1 MAVVQPNTKP
11 TDLST
16 VSRSPRVEPRGDQ
29 PAVAKPKAE
38 PVVQAAK
45 SGSQPA
51 SRAVDKAS
59 GDVQPAKRGE
69 PLVTEVNAKAR
80 FIRVAPRKVRLV
92 INQLKGQ
99 AVVEALGSLQFVR
112 RSAVRPVTK
121 LLQSAVAN
129 AEHNFRIDR
138 SDLFIKHFTAD
149 DGPTLKRYRPR
160 AHGRSAPIAKRTS
173 HLKVILGVKP
183 GARLRAATP
192 AKQAAAAKTPA
203 KGEQEKQSAVAVVS
217 PDTIKKVGPKAA
229 GRGPVERGKTDKGFL
244 KKIFQRKTG

>member
-1 MAVVQPNTKP
+1 MAEVQPITKP
-11 TDLST
+11 T
-16 VSRSPRVEPRGDQ
+16 DQ

-38 PVVQAAK
+38 PVVKAAK
-45 SGSQPA
+45 NGKQPA
-51 SRAVDKAS
+51 SPV
-59 GDVQPAKRGE
+59 KRGE

-99 AVVEALGSLQFVR
+99 PVVEALGYLQFVR

-160 AHGRSAPIAKRTS
+160 AHGRSAPISKRTS
-173 HLKVILGVKP
+173 HIKVVLGVKP
-183 GARLRAATP
+183 GARLKAVTP
-192 AKQAAAAKTPA
+192 AKQPTAAKAPA
-203 KGEQEKQSAVAVVS
+203 KGAPEKQSEVAVVS
-217 PDTIKKVGPKAA
+217 PDTIKKVGPKSA

>member
-45 SGSQPA
+45 SGKQPA

-92 INQLKGQ
+92 INQLKGRP
-99 AVVEALGSLQFVR
+99 VVEALGYLQFVR
-112 RSAVRPVTK
+112 RSAVRPVAK

-138 SDLFIKHFTAD
+138 SDLFIKQFTAD

-173 HLKVILGVKP
+173 HLKVVLGVKP
-183 GARLRAATP
+183 GARQKAATP
-192 AKQAAAAKTPA
+192 AKQAAEPKPA
-203 KGEQEKQSAVAVVS
+203 EAEKKSEKSGIRIVS
-217 PDTIKKVGPKAA
+217 PDAVKKEAPKVT
-229 GRGPVERGKTDKGFL
+229 GRGPAERGKTGKGFL
-244 KKIFQRKTG
+244 KRIFQRRTG

>member
-11 TDLST
+11 TD
-16 VSRSPRVEPRGDQ
+16 Q
-29 PAVAKPKAE
+29 PVVAKPKAE
-38 PVVQAAK
+38 PVVKAAK
-45 SGSQPA
+45 GGKQ
-51 SRAVDKAS
+51 
-59 GDVQPAKRGE
+59 

-92 INQLKGQ
+92 INELKGQ
-99 AVVEALGSLQFVR
+99 PVVEALGYLQFVR

-160 AHGRSAPIAKRTS
+160 AHGRSAPISKRTS
-173 HLKVILGVKP
+173 HIKVMLGVKP
-183 GARLRAATP
+183 GARLKAATP
-192 AKQAAAAKTPA
+192 VKAPA
-203 KGEQEKQSAVAVVS
+203 KGAPEKQS
-217 PDTIKKVGPKAA
+217 
-229 GRGPVERGKTDKGFL
+229 
-244 KKIFQRKTG
+244 